1 MKPWRIWYLERQ
13 VKLTAHAARHW
24 DVWVCGHCGRAV
36 DSKTECI
43 CARGLPKLPA
53 WKDVH

>member
-1 MKPWRIWYLERQ
+1 MKRWRIWYLERQ
-13 VKLTAHAARHW
+13 IKLTAYAARHW

-43 CARGLPKLPA
+43 CARGLPQLPA